1 MAAATFSAAG
11 RRLLSTAAA
20 AAEKTELPVPIARL
34 RQLARAG
41 RLDDIDA
48 TLAPLFPSHPV
59 AALSALSTLGLPDR
73 ASALLGTMTSPNT
86 AHLNAVLGP
95 LLRRRRLAGLVPSI
109 LAAHASVPRDAV
121 TDSILAKSLCLT
133 SGADSALH
141 LLRKPSSGAPP
152 SLQLFTTIID
162 SFYKQ
167 RLPHR
172 AEEMWRAMVQDH
184 GIAPDT
190 AAYNARLTYKST
202 NGTVDEVKELIRV
215 MREEASLRPDV
226 GSYNALMRAMARHKR
241 LDEAVEVYRS
251 LEAGKKADVVPDCAT
266 YSCVVGALCG
276 AGRWSEAEDVFY
288 AGVKRRKVADLGT
301 VRVLVRGLKDA
312 GKGRAARRVVVGLC
326 KKFPEMFDGPW
337 RELEV
342 AAGLNSSGKEDDD
355 VEDGADEKLAMTR
368 ATVA

>member
-109 LAAHASVPRDAV
+109 LA
-121 TDSILAKSLCLT
+121 
-133 SGADSALH
+133 
-141 LLRKPSSGAPP
+141 
-152 SLQLFTTIID
+152 
-162 SFYKQ
+162 
-167 RLPHR
+167 
-172 AEEMWRAMVQDH
+172 
-184 GIAPDT
+184 
-190 AAYNARLTYKST
+190 
-202 NGTVDEVKELIRV
+202 
-215 MREEASLRPDV
+215 
-226 GSYNALMRAMARHKR
+226 
-241 LDEAVEVYRS
+241 
-251 LEAGKKADVVPDCAT
+251 GKKADVVPDCAT

-342 AAGLNSSGKEDDD
+342 AAGLNSSGKEDGD

>member
-1 MAAATFSAAG
+1 
-11 RRLLSTAAA
+11 
-20 AAEKTELPVPIARL
+20 
-34 RQLARAG
+34 
-41 RLDDIDA
+41 
-48 TLAPLFPSHPV
+48 
-59 AALSALSTLGLPDR
+59 
-73 ASALLGTMTSPNT
+73 
-86 AHLNAVLGP
+86 
-95 LLRRRRLAGLVPSI
+95 
-109 LAAHASVPRDAV
+109 
-121 TDSILAKSLCLT
+121 
-133 SGADSALH
+133 
-141 LLRKPSSGAPP
+141 
-152 SLQLFTTIID
+152 
-162 SFYKQ
+162 
-167 RLPHR
+167 
-172 AEEMWRAMVQDH
+172 MVQDH

-342 AAGLNSSGKEDDD
+342 AAGLNSSGKEDGD